1 MVMAVVVIVPVIII
15 VVVISSS
22 SKQQQ
27 QQQQQHCRDRILAA
41 VLSLVL
47 TSRTPLRTAMRR
59 CCTLQD

>member
-27 QQQQQHCRDRILAA
+27 QQQQHCRDRILAA

-47 TSRTPLRTAMRR
+47 ASRTPLRTAMRR
-59 CCTLQD
+59 CCTLRD